1 MVSYDCLVLQRVQ
14 NLVILEQ
21 LYGIYVLM
29 TAIWDLFALKFP
41 GLPLFPVVIVLF
53 LKAFL

>member
-1 MVSYDCLVLQRVQ
+1 MLQRVQ

-41 GLPLFPVVIVLF
+41 GLPSFPVVIVLF